1 MTILI
6 AFLSALGASGI
17 LVFVQFLINRHD
29 KKKEAANAKDS
40 EDAKQ
45 TEMLKRIDDRTN
57 TLIIDTQ
64 SLKLDALI
72 SNHPDNVSDIMLA
85 AHRYFVELNG
95 DSWMKK
101 VFEDYLDS
109 YEIPHPE
116 YLKDVA

>member
-6 AFLSALGASGI
+6 AFLSALGASGV
-17 LVFVQFLINRHD
+17 LVFAQFLINRHD
-29 KKKEAANAKDS
+29 KKKEAANAKDN

-45 TEMLKRIDDRTN
+45 TEMLKRIDDRTEQFAVD
-57 TLIIDTQ
+57 IQ

-72 SNHPDNVSDIMLA
+72 CNHPDNLSDIMIA
-85 AHRYFVELNG
+85 AHEYFVVRHG

-109 YEIPHPE
+109 HEIPHPE
-116 YLKDVA
+116 YLKDVV

>member
-29 KKKEAANAKDS
+29 KKVELEQSKNS
-40 EDAKQ
+40 EDTKQ
-45 TEMLKRIDDRTN
+45 TEMLKRIDDRTKQFAVD
-57 TLIIDTQ
+57 IQ

-72 SNHPDNVSDIMLA
+72 CNHPDNLSDIMIA
-85 AHRYFVELNG
+85 AHEYFVVRHG

-101 VFEDYLDS
+101 VFEDYLDTHQ
-109 YEIPHPE
+109 IPHPE